1 MLHLGAMTA
10 RWLLK
15 PSSAATTSHGPRVV
29 VSTGERVQAL
39 VLKLFQPFGMRITT
53 FEPQHASGLSNQ
65 FHCYANFECSDWKF
79 LTKD

>member
-1 MLHLGAMTA
+1 
-10 RWLLK
+10 
-15 PSSAATTSHGPRVV
+15 V